1 MKFLQLILEARE
13 KRERIGGASGEA
25 RDDLVIIKTTRLL
38 GVVLDHTLAERH
50 LAVGGKNHLIVFPHA
65 QHRGA
70 VHRFTI
76 SLYGHPII
84 IHREARKRSI
94 RAKGCY
100 LSGSKVMA
108 ASH

>member
-1 MKFLQLILEARE
+1 
-13 KRERIGGASGEA
+13 
-25 RDDLVIIKTTRLL
+25 
-38 GVVLDHTLAERH
+38 
-50 LAVGGKNHLIVFPHA
+50 
-65 QHRGA
+65 

-84 IHREARKRSI
+84 IHRAARKRSI